1 MASSGFDAHLH
12 VELISA
18 GSLATRLRVSSF
30 RYSESFDCTHSL
42 KKVLE
47 ERLETVIVVST
58 VASECQSEFRA
69 LIDTMTRFCIMLG
82 CKVFRLV
89 LEKYSGRQNINMPA
103 PDNILVLN
111 WFDSNLAHVLE
122 RALRSKR
129 TADILE
135 FLADIDCTKNT
146 SVAGLHVQ
154 RRSGP
159 CCVILTVRRHLDELC
174 DENTVHVPYAKEWR
188 HLGECLL

>member
-1 MASSGFDAHLH
+1 MIGVIRFDAHLH

-18 GSLATRLRVSSF
+18 GSLASRLRVSSF

-103 PDNILVLN
+103 PNNILVLN

-135 FLADIDCTKNT
+135 FLVT
-146 SVAGLHVQ
+146 STVQKTRVLPDSTFKGDLAPVASYSLFGV
-154 RRSGP
+154 
-159 CCVILTVRRHLDELC
+159 T
-174 DENTVHVPYAKEWR
+174 
-188 HLGECLL
+188 